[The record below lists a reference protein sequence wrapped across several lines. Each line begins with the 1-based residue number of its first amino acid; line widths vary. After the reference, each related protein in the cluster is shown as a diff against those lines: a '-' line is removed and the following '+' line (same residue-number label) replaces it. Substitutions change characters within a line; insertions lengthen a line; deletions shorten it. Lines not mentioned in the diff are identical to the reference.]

1 MRLENVF
8 KSTQEQATAAWVDH
22 LNNIRIEAMIDQ
34 LVQQETNFR
43 SSLSQLTLL
52 KAFIDSPEHILG
64 SPATKHG
71 EIAEHVQVRFANADR
86 LLFGKAGDHTFNGV
100 GRTAAEDYLRNGKMI
115 QSKFY
120 NGEKGTFNAVINH
133 LDTYPKFVKNGG
145 SYDIPKEQ
153 YDSLMDIYKRGET
166 ARSTL
171 KRSEETLY
179 KHMKSW
185 ESEKNVKVDEV
196 IHPSKVEYKD
206 VQTDVVKKTVKN
218 KEARIKRKNEKMK
231 AEIVDQHQPS
241 LNEGLNATALGA
253 ALEGGTAFCIK
264 IYEKRKKGKKISEF
278 NAKDWK
284 EVGIDT
290 AKGTAKGAI
299 RGGSVYAMTNL
310 LKTPA
315 PVANSLVT
323 ATFGVVSLARKY
335 ERKEI
340 TGEEFTISSEVICMD
355 VGMSALSATI
365 GQTLIPVPILGA
377 IVGNA
382 VGMFMLEI
390 GKTYLNEDEQK
401 LIKDYVNKMQTIDQ
415 NYENEYN
422 EILRKIQV
430 NETKFDSLVEMAFDE
445 DVNKAFDASIELALH
460 EGVDENLILKDLDAI
475 DDYFM

>member
-1 MRLENVF
+1 MVLHF
-8 KSTQEQATAAWVDH
+8 A
-22 LNNIRIEAMIDQ
+22 
-34 LVQQETNFR
+34 
-43 SSLSQLTLL
+43 L
-52 KAFIDSPEHILG
+52 KY
-64 SPATKHG
+64 TK
-71 EIAEHVQVRFANADR
+71 
-86 LLFGKAGDHTFNGV
+86 
-100 GRTAAEDYLRNGKMI
+100 
-115 QSKFY
+115 
-120 NGEKGTFNAVINH
+120 
-133 LDTYPKFVKNGG
+133 
-145 SYDIPKEQ
+145 KE
-153 YDSLMDIYKRGET
+153 
-166 ARSTL
+166 
-171 KRSEETLY
+171 
-179 KHMKSW
+179 
-185 ESEKNVKVDEV
+185 
-196 IHPSKVEYKD
+196 
-206 VQTDVVKKTVKN
+206 
-218 KEARIKRKNEKMK
+218 
-231 AEIVDQHQPS
+231 
-241 LNEGLNATALGA
+241 
-253 ALEGGTAFCIK
+253 
-264 IYEKRKKGKKISEF
+264 KKGKKISEF